1 MVFDLGQ
8 FKGVGVC
15 KTLRPSASH
24 LKKNTI
30 AIGTGLDSKQSLLG
44 EREIAFFF
52 LLDHGIDTLLFRF
65 FFIKFFTF
73 NHGRIMCQ
81 QTVTSQQNDNR
92 KNNFFHANKDMMF
105 NVNLGKNSMTSEV
118 VYEGGLR
125 TTCTHLRSG
134 NSFETDAPVDN
145 NGKGERF
152 SPTDLM
158 ATSLAT
164 CMITVMGIKARSMGF
179 DLENVKIEVEKIMK
193 SDPRRIGGINLFFSI
208 SGVPCQS

>member
-1 MVFDLGQ
+1 
-8 FKGVGVC
+8 
-15 KTLRPSASH
+15 
-24 LKKNTI
+24 
-30 AIGTGLDSKQSLLG
+30 
-44 EREIAFFF
+44 
-52 LLDHGIDTLLFRF
+52 
-65 FFIKFFTF
+65 
-73 NHGRIMCQ
+73 
-81 QTVTSQQNDNR
+81 
-92 KNNFFHANKDMMF
+92 MMF

-164 CMITVMGIKARSMGF
+164 CMITVMGIKARTMGF
-179 DLENVKIEVEKIMK
+179 DLNDVKVEVEKIMK
-193 SDPRRIGGINLFFSI
+193 AEPRRIGGINLFFHFPEALQN
-208 SGVPCQS
+208 VDE